1 MRDSFYHASCL
12 PPPASCLLPP
22 AMKLISPEQMQQ
34 LDRRTIADGIL
45 GEELMLTAG
54 EGLADAIRNLA
65 SNHQLADSPVLFI
78 AGCGNNGGDAF
89 VAARALYE
97 DDWPVE
103 CWLAGSRDQLK
114 GDALI
119 HFKLMKKAGV
129 PFQSLANTNHWKHVA
144 ECGADAEIVVDGLL
158 GTGASGEPR
167 GVVADAIEFI
177 NAMADRA
184 LVVAIDMP
192 SAMTVHADLTVT
204 MGLPKTELALS
215 ENIDFVGNL
224 EVVDIGIP
232 DEFIAEA
239 EGDPDL
245 ELIHPSDLSSFF
257 PRRPRD
263 AHKGAFGHVLCVGGS
278 KGFSGS
284 ITMAARAASR
294 SGAGLVS
301 ALVPEDIHSLVAPA
315 VSEAMVH
322 SSMPAG
328 KWSAIMAGPGMGC
341 TDATRKQ
348 IVQLLETSK
357 TPLVLDADAITVL
370 AGHTDAIAS
379 AKCSVV
385 LTPHPGEFAALLGL
399 KVDDIQEDRFGM
411 AKMAAAKLGCVV
423 VLKGAGTVVAAPG
436 VPMAVNLTGN
446 PGMASGGSGDVLAGI
461 LAGLIGQGIAPLEAA
476 CAAVWLH
483 GRAGDLAAAEKS
495 QIALIATDLIEK
507 LSEAFRDVSCR

>member
-1 MRDSFYHASCL
+1 MNLSLFQRTLS
-12 PPPASCLLPP
+12 
-22 AMKLISPEQMQQ
+22 MKLIFPEQMQQ
-34 LDRRTIADGIL
+34 LDRRTIADGIS

-65 SNHQLADSPVLFI
+65 SSHQLVDSPVLFI

-103 CWLAGSRDQLK
+103 CWLAGVKDQLK
-114 GDALI
+114 GDALT
-119 HFKLMKKAGV
+119 HFKWMKKAGV
-129 PFQSLANTNHWKHVA
+129 PFQSLENSSHWKHVA
-144 ECGADAEIVVDGLL
+144 ECGAAAEIVVDGLL

-167 GVVADAIEFI
+167 GIVADAIEFI
-177 NAMADRA
+177 NTMADRA

-192 SAMTVHADLTVT
+192 SAMAVRADLTVT
-204 MGLPKTELALS
+204 MGLPKAELAQP
-215 ENIDFVGNL
+215 ENIDFVGNV

-232 DEFIAEA
+232 DEFVAEVK
-239 EGDPDL
+239 GDPEL
-245 ELIHPSDLSSFF
+245 ELIHPSDLAPFF

-263 AHKGAFGHVLCVGGS
+263 AHKGDFGHVLCVGGS

-301 ALVPEDIHSLVAPA
+301 ALVPENIHSLVAPA
-315 VSEAMVH
+315 VPEAMVH
-322 SSMPAG
+322 SNMPAG
-328 KWSAIMAGPGMGC
+328 PWAAIMAGPGMGC
-341 TDATRKQ
+341 SEATRKQ
-348 IVQLLETSK
+348 ILQLLKTSEA
-357 TPLVLDADAITVL
+357 PLILDADAITVL
-370 AGHTDAIAS
+370 AGHTDAIAA
-379 AKCSVV
+379 AKCPVI

-411 AKMAAAKLGCVV
+411 AKMAAAKLGSVV

-436 VPMAVNLTGN
+436 VPVAVNLTGN
-446 PGMASGGSGDVLAGI
+446 PGMASGGAGDVLAGM
-461 LAGLIGQGIAPLEAA
+461 LAGLIGQGIAPMEAA

-495 QIALIATDLIEK
+495 QIALVATDLIEK
-507 LSEAFRDVSCR
+507 LPEAFRDVSCR